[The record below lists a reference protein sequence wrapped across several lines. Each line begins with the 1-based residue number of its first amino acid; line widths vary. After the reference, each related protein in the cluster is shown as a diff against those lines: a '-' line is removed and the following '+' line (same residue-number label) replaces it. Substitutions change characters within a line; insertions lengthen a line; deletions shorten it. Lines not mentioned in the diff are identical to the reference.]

1 MTPTLLLQEVMDKYE
16 LNDFRVAVLTKLQG
30 KLHDNLV
37 DQVGCDWSP
46 DLTILT
52 SDWSPQLPMLHH
64 LKKWLAQISIAR
76 PPPAKPTLI
85 MELVP
90 AIKEGIE
97 KQVNC
102 TLNVSAP
109 GEAMFDKIWKG
120 A

>member
-1 MTPTLLLQEVMDKYE
+1 
-16 LNDFRVAVLTKLQG
+16 
-30 KLHDNLV
+30 
-37 DQVGCDWSP
+37 
-46 DLTILT
+46 
-52 SDWSPQLPMLHH
+52 MLHH

-109 GEAMFDKIWKG
+109 GESMFDNVWKG

>member
-1 MTPTLLLQEVMDKYE
+1 
-16 LNDFRVAVLTKLQG
+16 
-30 KLHDNLV
+30 
-37 DQVGCDWSP
+37 
-46 DLTILT
+46 
-52 SDWSPQLPMLHH
+52 MLHH

-97 KQVNC
+97 KQENC

-109 GEAMFDKIWKG
+109 GESMFDNVWKG

>member
-1 MTPTLLLQEVMDKYE
+1 
-16 LNDFRVAVLTKLQG
+16 
-30 KLHDNLV
+30 
-37 DQVGCDWSP
+37 
-46 DLTILT
+46 
-52 SDWSPQLPMLHH
+52 MLHH

-102 TLNVSAP
+102 TLKVSAP
-109 GEAMFDKIWKG
+109 GESMFGKVLDCHSCCPTKRSQIN
-120 A
+120 

>member
-1 MTPTLLLQEVMDKYE
+1 
-16 LNDFRVAVLTKLQG
+16 
-30 KLHDNLV
+30 
-37 DQVGCDWSP
+37 
-46 DLTILT
+46 
-52 SDWSPQLPMLHH
+52 MLHH

-102 TLNVSAP
+102 ALHLKITPYQTYRIKSMSNTTFHKSTYYIALYHCNEVRGEMGGDRGQAGGDLPGAGGRADAAP
-109 GEAMFDKIWKG
+109 GEL
-120 A
+120 

>member
-1 MTPTLLLQEVMDKYE
+1 
-16 LNDFRVAVLTKLQG
+16 
-30 KLHDNLV
+30 
-37 DQVGCDWSP
+37 
-46 DLTILT
+46 
-52 SDWSPQLPMLHH
+52 MLHH

-109 GEAMFDKIWKG
+109 
-120 A
+120 